1 MCIRDRLRCFWSIV
15 DESAKRPVISS
26 EFKLSTMSC
35 SLYFI
40 YIDIQYIIKL
50 TSASIKDFFLF
61 CRGNLL
67 QKLRGKCMNNLRTS
81 PLSSSKNLPLY
92 FFMVLLLNRLY
103 GVDAPGWPRP
113 PPQTT
118 SRIRSSAITEGPRD
132 ASCQLKSCQLPRNSA
147 ETTYTSPDQI
157 DGMQLET

>member
-1 MCIRDRLRCFWSIV
+1 VSELRKVKVLLEYSWWECEATGNFVWVQTV
-15 DESAKRPVISS
+15 DDVMLTIFHIHRYPVHYQTD
-26 EFKLSTMSC
+26 EC
-35 SLYFI
+35 
-40 YIDIQYIIKL
+40 QYKI
-50 TSASIKDFFLF
+50 FFLF

-113 PPQTT
+113 PPQTA

-157 DGMQLET
+157 DGMKLET